1 MAAAGLDNQAVGA
14 RLLVSVRTI
23 EAHLAGACAKLG
35 VGSRGRFATVMT
47 SHPRLGRA
55 DDEANADL
63 PVRQH
68 ALARDPVVA
77 EHGPVTTRVD
87 GAAEWDERYA
97 GMEQVWSGRPNG
109 ALVAEV
115 ADLRPGRVLDVGC
128 GEGADAV
135 WLAGRGWE
143 VTALDVSRVA
153 LERAALHARRAGVAV
168 RWVHAG
174 LVGAPLGQ
182 AGFDLVSAQY
192 PALARTPGDDAER
205 ALLAAV
211 APGGTLLVVHH
222 ADFDTEQAKDHGFD
236 PVDYVS
242 PADVA
247 ALLDE
252 RWRVEVDQRRPRH
265 IDGGAGA
272 HHTHDLVLRALRLCG
287 VKNVRLHHRDDG
299 GRDRRG

>member
-1 MAAAGLDNQAVGA
+1 
-14 RLLVSVRTI
+14 
-23 EAHLAGACAKLG
+23 
-35 VGSRGRFATVMT
+35 
-47 SHPRLGRA
+47 
-55 DDEANADL
+55 L
-63 PVRQH
+63 PIRQR
-68 ALARDPVVA
+68 ALARERVA
-77 EHGPVTTRVD
+77 AQHEPVTTRVD

-97 GMEQVWSGRPNG
+97 GMEQIWSGRPNG

-135 WLAGRGWE
+135 WLAGRGWD
-143 VTALDVSRVA
+143 VTALDVSQVA
-153 LERAALHARRAGVAV
+153 LDRAALHARQAGVVV

-182 AGFDLVSAQY
+182 GGFDLVSAQY
-192 PALARTPGDDAER
+192 PALASTPGGDAER

-222 ADFDTEQAKDHGFD
+222 ADIDAEQAKGHGFD
-236 PVDYVS
+236 PADYVS

-247 ALLDE
+247 ALLDD

-265 IDGGAGA
+265 VDGGAGA
-272 HHTHDLVLRALRLCG
+272 HHTHDLVLRALRLG
-287 VKNVRLHHRDDG
+287 
-299 GRDRRG
+299 